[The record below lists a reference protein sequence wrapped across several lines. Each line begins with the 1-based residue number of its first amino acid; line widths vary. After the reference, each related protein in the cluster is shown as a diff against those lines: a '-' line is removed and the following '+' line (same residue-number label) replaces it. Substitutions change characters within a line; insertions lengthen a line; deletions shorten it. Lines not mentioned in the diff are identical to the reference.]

1 MKSLFTQIEDNNLL
15 VYTYE
20 VISTKSERKSM
31 LVQKE
36 QYVKI
41 YLYTSGLIYI
51 HQDLLIQIK
60 IDLYNNITIYA

>member
-1 MKSLFTQIEDNNLL
+1 MKRIIVL

-36 QYVKI
+36 QYIKI
-41 YLYTSGLIYI
+41 YLYTLGLIYI
-51 HQDLLIQIK
+51 HQDLLIYIK
-60 IDLYNNITIYA
+60 IDLYDNITIYA